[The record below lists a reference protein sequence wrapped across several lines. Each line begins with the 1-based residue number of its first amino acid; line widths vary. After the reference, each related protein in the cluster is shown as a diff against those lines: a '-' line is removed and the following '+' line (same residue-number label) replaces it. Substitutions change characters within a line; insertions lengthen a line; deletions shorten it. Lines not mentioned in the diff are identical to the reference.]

1 MAKAK
6 DKVKET
12 AKEIHKKIDEFEP
25 DEEKNK
31 ILKENLKEEFK
42 EYADEVT
49 SSGGMYGSHIKKDQ
63 KKKSNKQIL
72 DEKIAE
78 YQKRLDKIFDET
90 AFRSGEQ
97 KDKWGK
103 LINKLKANDIEWY
116 KVFDVK
122 AAQNALQS
130 PYSLQGLFFQVF
142 ALKAFKQID
151 PYAQALSNLVRVSKV
166 DTKKFGNDLTLHLN
180 FINSYNNFKYGQNDV
195 EWTLTEWIQQ
205 NGDPIKTTEALEH
218 YFSSTF
224 LDTKL
229 FSAVGMTRD
238 ILEGQTYSA
247 TPVYNDLFNT
257 IMAELFGHVEYEIN
271 GYKVDGYTEVMNED
285 IVSSIGIAIENI
297 IRTKMLF
304 KYGDRFIQTNGEQ
317 AESEQVSWEE
327 REK

>member
-1 MAKAK
+1 M
-6 DKVKET
+6 
-12 AKEIHKKIDEFEP
+12 
-25 DEEKNK
+25 
-31 ILKENLKEEFK
+31 
-42 EYADEVT
+42 
-49 SSGGMYGSHIKKDQ
+49 
-63 KKKSNKQIL
+63 
-72 DEKIAE
+72 
-78 YQKRLDKIFDET
+78 
-90 AFRSGEQ
+90 
-97 KDKWGK
+97 
-103 LINKLKANDIEWY
+103 
-116 KVFDVK
+116 
-122 AAQNALQS
+122 
-130 PYSLQGLFFQVF
+130 QGLFFQVF